1 MSGTPCIKQISD
13 VYEFICQSTGSEDEV
28 WLYGFSRGAYV
39 VRAVAGLL
47 HYLRAISS
55 AGGDGF
61 KGDFDLALKVYKKL
75 QQHDKLGEG
84 KVRKFHVKLNDM

>member
-1 MSGTPCIKQISD
+1 MLGAPCIEQISD
-13 VYEFICQSTGSEDEV
+13 VYEFICQSTGPEDEI

-55 AGGDGF
+55 AGEDRF

-75 QQHDKLGEG
+75 QQQDTLGEG
-84 KVRKFHVKLNDM
+84 QVRKFPVKTHDV